1 MGEKSMG
8 ENFVKNMGEKSMK
21 KRNGWKFCKK
31 NMGDKNFV
39 KT

>member
-1 MGEKSMG
+1 MG

-21 KRNGWKFCKK
+21 KKHGWKLCKK

-39 KT
+39 KTWVKT

>member
-1 MGEKSMG
+1 MG

-21 KRNGWKFCKK
+21 KSMGGNFKK
-31 NMGDKNFV
+31 NMGDKNFI